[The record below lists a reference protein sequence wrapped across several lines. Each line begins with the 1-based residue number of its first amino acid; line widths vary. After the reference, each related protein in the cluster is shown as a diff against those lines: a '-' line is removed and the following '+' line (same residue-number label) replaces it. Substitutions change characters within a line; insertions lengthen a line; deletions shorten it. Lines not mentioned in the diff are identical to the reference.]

1 MAMLFKCMRRRLLIL
16 LEKLPEETIRWE
28 ELFCIEKH
36 SSYCRRDLVNNF
48 FLQLEQYMLFMAIND
63 LCSLAFEGAELNP
76 FLHTPNKRQRLL
88 EGNGTVGV
96 ARHIHSK
103 V

>member
-1 MAMLFKCMRRRLLIL
+1 
-16 LEKLPEETIRWE
+16 
-28 ELFCIEKH
+28 
-36 SSYCRRDLVNNF
+36 
-48 FLQLEQYMLFMAIND
+48 MLFMTIND

-88 EGNGTVGV
+88 EGNGTVV
-96 ARHIHSK
+96 VTRHIHSN

>member
-1 MAMLFKCMRRRLLIL
+1 LKNIQVIGEGIWLI
-16 LEKLPEETIRWE
+16 I
-28 ELFCIEKH
+28 
-36 SSYCRRDLVNNF
+36 F
-48 FLQLEQYMLFMAIND
+48 FLQLEQYMLFMTIND

-88 EGNGTVGV
+88 EGNGTVV
-96 ARHIHSK
+96 VTRHIHSN